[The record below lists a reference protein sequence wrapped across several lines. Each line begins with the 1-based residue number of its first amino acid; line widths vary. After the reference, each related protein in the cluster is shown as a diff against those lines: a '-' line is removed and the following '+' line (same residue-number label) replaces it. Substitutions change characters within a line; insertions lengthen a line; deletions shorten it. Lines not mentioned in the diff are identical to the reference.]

1 VSNLWIGLYYLSG
14 RHFIQAIFYSF
25 IKYF

>member
-1 VSNLWIGLYYLSG
+1 VSNLWIGHYYLSG